1 MLDEDTTASR
11 SARAKE
17 KLRRDIGSLVLDAL
31 ADPKTVEI
39 LLNPDGRLWQER
51 LGEVLHC
58 IGTLPNSR
66 GEAVIKT
73 IAGFYGK
80 EVTHRKPFIEA
91 EFPLD
96 GSRFAGQLPPIVQA
110 PTFAIRKRAIAIF
123 TLDRYVSDRIMT
135 VEQCAAIK
143 RAISERKNILISGGT
158 GSGKT
163 TLVNA
168 IINEMVERNPDER
181 VLIFE
186 DTREIQC
193 AAQDAVQY
201 HSTFEVTMTVLLA
214 ITKRM
219 RPDRIFMGEM
229 RGPEAL
235 DLLMIWNSGHEGG
248 ATTLHSN
255 NARSSLSKLRM
266 LISMHPDSPRPIE
279 PLIGEVVH
287 VVVHIART
295 PAGRRVEEIIEI
307 AGYVDGHYSIRNL

>member
-1 MLDEDTTASR
+1 MSDEDLTSTLK
-11 SARAKE
+11 ARAKE
-17 KLRRDIGSLVLDAL
+17 KLRRDIGPLVLDAL
-31 ADPKTVEI
+31 ADRQTVEI

-51 LGEVLHC
+51 LGETLRC
-58 IGTLPNSR
+58 IGTLSTSR

-73 IAGFYGK
+73 IAGFHGK
-80 EVTHRKPFIEA
+80 EITQRKPYIEA

-123 TLDRYVSDRIMT
+123 TLDQYVDAGIMT
-135 VEQCAAIK
+135 AHQAGVIRQAVAAK
-143 RAISERKNILISGGT
+143 KNILISGGT

-168 IINEMVERNPDER
+168 IINEMVEHNPDER

-193 AAQDAVQY
+193 AAEDAVQY
-201 HSTFEVTMTVLLA
+201 HSTHEVTMTRLLA

-219 RPDRIFMGEM
+219 RPDRIFLGEM

-248 ATTLHSN
+248 AATLHAN
-255 NARSSLSKLRM
+255 NARASLSKLRM
-266 LISMHPDSPRPIE
+266 LISMHPDCPKPIE
-279 PLIGEVVH
+279 PLIAEVVQ

-295 PAGRRVEEIIEI
+295 AHGRRVEEIIEVC
-307 AGYVDGHYSIRNL
+307 GYEDGQYAFRNL